1 MKALAVFKKAV
12 LEQARDWLSLS
23 LALSTAPFFVLLYW
37 SFTGGGSTTYTILL
51 MNMDRPVE
59 LAGETISAG
68 EGVVEAMESVK
79 YSSGQPMLKLVV
91 ITDRDEALRQLENRD
106 ANALVILPPELTE
119 GLLSG
124 GVTRPEI
131 TLVGDLSNPG
141 YAVAAI
147 FSGASLD
154 AYVQAMTGTPPA
166 YELNEVALGGSADR
180 TEFETYVP
188 GLLIIAVMML
198 IFSVAMA
205 VARDIETGTLQRLQ
219 LTRMTAFDYLVGVSA
234 AQVLVGIG
242 ALLFTFFVA
251 WAIGFRS
258 VGPLWAAIAIG
269 VVTAFALVGIGLIIA
284 CFSKTVIKAFL
295 VANAPFLLLMFFS
308 GAIYP
313 IPKLGLFS
321 VAGHSIGMWDFLP
334 PTHAVVALNKVLS
347 LGAGF
352 GDVLYE
358 LSFLLVLSL
367 VYFATGVVLFRRTQ
381 LSAQD

>member
-205 VARDIETGTLQRLQ
+205 VAR
-219 LTRMTAFDYLVGVSA
+219 
-234 AQVLVGIG
+234 
-242 ALLFTFFVA
+242 
-251 WAIGFRS
+251 
-258 VGPLWAAIAIG
+258 
-269 VVTAFALVGIGLIIA
+269 
-284 CFSKTVIKAFL
+284 
-295 VANAPFLLLMFFS
+295 
-308 GAIYP
+308 
-313 IPKLGLFS
+313 
-321 VAGHSIGMWDFLP
+321 
-334 PTHAVVALNKVLS
+334 
-347 LGAGF
+347 
-352 GDVLYE
+352 
-358 LSFLLVLSL
+358 
-367 VYFATGVVLFRRTQ
+367 
-381 LSAQD
+381 